1 MIGLT
6 LGLYLTLY
14 AVLIVAYVWV
24 LFHMARKAGGDAAAG
39 AAPSLAQVP

>member
-24 LFHMARKAGGDAAAG
+24 LFYMARKAGGDAAPG
-39 AAPSLAQVP
+39 AAPTLAQVP